1 MLRNYLKTSIRNLL
15 KFKAYT
21 AINIGGLGI
30 ALAAFLVLLLYM
42 NYELSYDR
50 WSPDLERAYR
60 VTLKTG
66 TNFNDDPT
74 PAPLAPFLVQR
85 VPGITAASRIQ
96 AAGSWEILVGTKEKQ
111 IFIKNFVSAD
121 SGFFSVF
128 PYRLVQGD
136 PATAFSALGNV
147 VLSQE
152 TAAQLF
158 GRENPIG
165 KTLLLYN
172 KVPVKVT
179 GVFAAPSTPAHFGA
193 SMILRDKWI
202 EKSSDNWQNFSYTT
216 YLQTQPGM
224 TEAALSDRINRVYY
238 EGRVKKDNLSYDAY
252 IKAGHEPVLVTERV
266 TDIHNFPKAGGGHF
280 STTLSLF
287 ILAILLL
294 VSGAINFS
302 NLSLVK
308 SFQRAK
314 EVGVRKVLGS
324 SPGQI
329 RLQFLTE
336 VGLQCLGAL
345 GLSLLL
351 VRLTL
356 PVFDRAFGLDLHLGA
371 GGIAGKLLWQMA
383 LALVLISVVAGLY
396 PSLVLSRFRPVKV
409 LKGGSGGSRN
419 RNFSSTLM
427 VIQFAVSVFFICCVV
442 VVALQMRFMKTRDL
456 GLRTAQVVR
465 VETNQRIWD
474 GQFEATRTRL
484 LDIPGVEYVSKTT
497 VVPGTEQIDTATR
510 SFLHDGQEYRFVSQ
524 RVSEDLFA
532 TLSVPA
538 LQGRLFSYD
547 HQEDQDNTAIINE
560 TAAKAL
566 GAAGVVGSR
575 IQFKDCPE
583 TPYQIVG
590 VVRDFHVQGFESKVQ
605 PALYSISNK
614 HCGYQSGSSILLRI
628 RSGQTPQAL
637 ATLATAWKTIDPGVP
652 LRYTFMD
659 EDFAHLLESY
669 TRLESIILLFAGISI
684 LIALVG
690 LLALSAYVSQRRT
703 KEIGIR
709 KVLGAGLLDL
719 TGLLTRQFT
728 LLVGIGIVVA
738 VPLAW
743 YALHVWLDGF
753 AYHVSLSLWVLLGAG
768 ALALLLSLLTVGL
781 QALRAARA
789 NPVKSL
795 RMD

>member
-1 MLRNYLKTSIRNLL
+1 MLRTYLKTSIRNLL

-30 ALAAFLVLLLYM
+30 ALAAFLMLLLYL

-50 WSPDLERAYR
+50 WSPDMGRAYR

-74 PAPLAPFLVQR
+74 PAPLAPFLAQR

-96 AAGSWEILVGTKEKQ
+96 AAGSWEVLVGTTEKQ
-111 IFIKNFVSAD
+111 VFLKDFVSAD

-136 PATAFSALGNV
+136 PATVFSTQGNV
-147 VLSQE
+147 ALSQE
-152 TAAQLF
+152 TATLLF

-165 KTLLLYN
+165 KTVLLYN
-172 KVPVKVT
+172 KVPAKVT
-179 GVFAAPSTPAHFGA
+179 GVFAAPSTPTHFGA
-193 SMILRDKWI
+193 SVIMRDKWV
-202 EKSSDNWQNFSYTT
+202 EQSSDNWQNFSYTT
-216 YLQTQPGM
+216 YLQTRPGM
-224 TEAALSDRINRVYY
+224 TEAELSDRINRVYY
-238 EGRVKKDNLSYDAY
+238 DARIKKDNLSYDAY
-252 IKAGHEPVLVTERV
+252 RRAGHEPVLVTERV

-324 SPGQI
+324 SPLQI
-329 RLQFLTE
+329 RLQFLIE

-345 GLSLLL
+345 VLSLLL
-351 VRLTL
+351 VRLAL
-356 PVFDRAFGLDLHLGA
+356 PAFDSAFGLDIHLGT
-371 GGIAGKLLWQMA
+371 GGVIWKLAWQLA
-383 LALVLISVVAGLY
+383 LALVLISVVSGLY

-409 LKGGSGGSRN
+409 LKGESGGAMN
-419 RNFSSTLM
+419 RSFSSTLT
-427 VIQFAVSVFFICCVV
+427 VVQFAVSVFFICCVV
-442 VVALQMRFMKTRDL
+442 VVALQMHFMKTRDL
-456 GLRTAQVVR
+456 GLNTAQVVR
-465 VETNQRIWD
+465 VGTEQRIWD
-474 GQFEATRTRL
+474 KGFEATRRQL

-497 VVPGTEQIDTATR
+497 VVPGTEGLDTATN
-510 SFLHDGQEYRFVSQ
+510 SFLHEGKEYRFVSE

-538 LQGRLFSYD
+538 VQGRLFSYD
-547 HQEDQDNTAIINE
+547 HPEDEDNTAIINE

-566 GAAGVVGSR
+566 GAAGVVGSS
-575 IQFKDCPE
+575 IQFKDCA

-590 VVRDFHVQGFESKVQ
+590 VVRDFHVQGFETKVQ
-605 PALYSISNK
+605 PALYSISNS
-614 HCGYQSGSSILLRI
+614 HCGYQSGGSILLRI
-628 RSGQTPQAL
+628 RASRTPQVL
-637 ATLATAWKTIDPGVP
+637 ASLTQAWKTIDPGVP

-659 EDFAHLLESY
+659 EDFANLLKSY

-690 LLALSAYVSQRRT
+690 LLALAAYVSQRRT

-728 LLVGIGIVVA
+728 FLVAIGILVA

-743 YALHVWLDGF
+743 YALHRWLDGF
-753 AYHVSLSLWVLLGAG
+753 AYHISLSVWVLMGAG
-768 ALALLLSLLTVGL
+768 GAAFLLSVLTVGL

-789 NPVKSL
+789 NPMKSL